1 MSPKMYFLFIPVIL
15 VFGLLIAKEG
25 RAVGSTDAN
34 VITFSLLDH
43 SGQPVTEKNYRGY
56 YLLIFFGYSHC
67 PDICPI
73 SLQIVANA
81 LEKLGDQSPLV
92 QPLFVTLDPE
102 RDTPALLSNFVAY
115 FHPRLI
121 GLTGSTSQ
129 IELVA
134 KKFFVRYQRYPSAT
148 TIIEKTG
155 LQSQEYLLDHTGAIY
170 LLGPK
175 AEGLSLFPDGTPAS
189 TIADTIKE
197 LAR

>member
-1 MSPKMYFLFIPVIL
+1 MLA
-15 VFGLLIAKEG
+15 LLI
-25 RAVGSTDAN
+25 
-34 VITFSLLDH
+34 SLASL
-43 SGQPVTEKNYRGY
+43 
-56 YLLIFFGYSHC
+56 
-67 PDICPI
+67 I
-73 SLQIVANA
+73 SL
-81 LEKLGDQSPLV
+81 
-92 QPLFVTLDPE
+92 
-102 RDTPALLSNFVAY
+102 
-115 FHPRLI
+115 
-121 GLTGSTSQ
+121 GSSAG
-129 IELVA
+129 LVA